1 MGRRRTFEPLKV
13 LINGRAVG
21 TLAREPSGAVS
32 FLYDESWLAWEHQF
46 PISLSLPLR
55 PTSYRGDAVTAV
67 FDNLLPDNADIR
79 RRVAERVGAAGVDPF
94 SLLFEI
100 GRDCVGAMQFLP
112 ESEAV
117 KETEKDLSPIKLSN
131 DDIGKRL
138 AGLARAPLGINE
150 GDAFRISVAGAQEKT
165 ALLKRARTW
174 YLPRGTQPTTHILKP
189 SIGKI
194 ETANGVIDMTLS
206 SENEHYCLRILE
218 GFGLRVAKTR
228 IETFGARTTLVVERF
243 DRKQTA
249 DGHWI
254 RLPQEDF
261 CQALGIPSSRKYQAE
276 GGPSAAEILK
286 LLRASDHPE
295 RDQSDV
301 FKSLILFWLIGATDG
316 HAKNYSLFLK
326 PGGGFEL
333 TPFYD
338 VLSLE
343 PAFQAGRIPHNSY
356 KLALS
361 AGARPKYKILELHG
375 RHFIETAK
383 KAGLGQKILRD
394 VFEDIHDRATKALD
408 HAADLI
414 PSHAL
419 PIHQTIAAAIKDR
432 LPLLTNTGKAD

>member
-1 MGRRRTFEPLKV
+1 
-13 LINGRAVG
+13 
-21 TLAREPSGAVS
+21 
-32 FLYDESWLAWEHQF
+32 
-46 PISLSLPLR
+46 
-55 PTSYRGDAVTAV
+55 
-67 FDNLLPDNADIR
+67 
-79 RRVAERVGAAGVDPF
+79 VGAAGVDPF

-112 ESEAV
+112 ESEAES
-117 KETEKDLSPIKLSN
+117 KALRATEKDLSPIKLSN
-131 DDIGKRL
+131 DDVAKIL
-138 AGLARAPLGINE
+138 AGLARAPLGVTSDDE
-150 GDAFRISVAGAQEKT
+150 FRISVAGAQEKT

-174 YLPRGTQPTTHILKP
+174 YLPRATQPTTHILKP

-194 ETANGVIDMTLS
+194 KTANGVIDMTLS

-218 GFGLRVAKTR
+218 GFGLKVAKTR

-261 CQALGIPSSRKYQAE
+261 CQALGIASSRKYQAE

-295 RDQSDV
+295 RDQADV

-316 HAKNYSLFLK
+316 HAKNYSIFLK

-343 PAFQAGRIPHNSY
+343 PAFQAGRIPHNGY
-356 KLALS
+356 RLALS
-361 AGARPKYKILELHG
+361 NGTRPKYQILQLHS
-375 RHFIETAK
+375 RHFMETAK
-383 KAGLGQKILRD
+383 KAGLGQKLVRD
-394 VFEDIHDRATKALD
+394 VFEDIHDRAPSALD

-419 PIHQTIAAAIKDR
+419 SIHDAIAKAVKDR
-432 LPLLTNTGKAD
+432 LPLLTDTGIVD